1 MKNKIEYV
9 GFAYNLDDIEVE
21 FIVNGVKKNL
31 YIYSKGIEDILTF
44 MDYQENEDEEGNQEE
59 FSLENFQSLNMYMLK
74 NYNAI
79 EVTK

>member
-31 YIYSKGIEDILTF
+31 YIYSKGIEDILDF
-44 MDYQENEDEEGNQEE
+44 MDYQENEDVDTILDNYFETYKQEI
-59 FSLENFQSLNMYMLK
+59 F
-74 NYNAI
+74 A
-79 EVTK
+79 

>member
-44 MDYQENEDEEGNQEE
+44 MDYQENEDVDTILDNYFETYKEEM
-59 FSLENFQSLNMYMLK
+59 F
-74 NYNAI
+74 
-79 EVTK
+79 

>member
-9 GFAYNLDDIEVE
+9 GFNYDIDNIDVE

-44 MDYQENEDEEGNQEE
+44 MDYQENEDIDTILETYFETYKEEI
-59 FSLENFQSLNMYMLK
+59 F
-74 NYNAI
+74 A
-79 EVTK
+79 

>member
-31 YIYSKGIEDILTF
+31 YIYSKGVEDILDF
-44 MDYQENEDEEGNQEE
+44 VDYQENEDVDTILDNYFEKFKEEI
-59 FSLENFQSLNMYMLK
+59 F
-74 NYNAI
+74 A
-79 EVTK
+79 